1 MKLNNHGYVDV
12 LMLILWG
19 LFALIFLGFIGFI
32 ADSVD
37 DYRHSPDI
45 TALGYDVGDV
55 KVFLKGTSFDNRD
68 FLKSQGLRKQYEAY
82 ADGIRTGFIEKA
94 RLKKD
99 KDDAATLGFVAGMA
113 VGSSSNRR

>member
-1 MKLNNHGYVDV
+1 MKLNNHGYIDV
-12 LMLILWG
+12 PMVVMW
-19 LFALIFLGFIGFI
+19 LFFAFICLCGIGFI

-45 TALGYDVGDV
+45 TALGYDVCDV

-68 FLKSQGLRKQYEAY
+68 FLNSQGLRKQYEAY
-82 ADGIRTGFIEKA
+82 VDGAKTGFMEKA

-99 KDDAATLGFVAGMA
+99 KEDAETIGFATGLA
-113 VGSSSNRR
+113 VGSSLSRR

>member
-1 MKLNNHGYVDV
+1 MKLNNRGYIDV
-12 LMLILWG
+12 PMVILWG

-37 DYRHSPDI
+37 DYKHSHDI
-45 TALGYDVGDV
+45 TALGYDAGDV
-55 KVFLKGTSFDNRD
+55 KVFLKGTRFDNRD

-82 ADGIRTGFIEKA
+82 ADGIKTGFMEKA

-99 KDDAATLGFVAGMA
+99 KDDAVTLGFVTGMA
-113 VGSSSNRR
+113 VGSSSIRR